1 MAELP
6 GYQPIKGDPRRRV
19 VAPSGEII
27 SRRQYQKLQH
37 EGLSPEE
44 VARQAKAAKPKTPE
58 QERRESLGVTQKSDY
73 ASKLDAFVSHWNA
86 NHPDQRIS
94 KAEAIRSIEFKAA
107 YATHAR
113 MRDRK
118 RPDRS
123 PTGPWAQALVEMGL
137 REPEWDWAVGDTP
150 PKSGR

>member
-1 MAELP
+1 MAELA

-19 VAPSGEII
+19 VAPNGEII
-27 SRRQYQKLQH
+27 SRRQYQTLQR
-37 EGLSPEE
+37 GMTPEK
-44 VARQAKAAKPKTPE
+44 AAQQAKAERPKTPE

-86 NHPDQRIS
+86 NHPDERMS

-107 YATHAR
+107 YSEHAR
-113 MRDRK
+113 QRSRK
-118 RPDRS
+118 RPDTS
-123 PTGPWAQALVEMGL
+123 STGPWAQALVEMGL